1 MRRRFVSR
9 RILRGPGPAPSSA
22 AVPTAAPDLQPEQAA
37 SRSRRR
43 TDACQAI
50 YARALLLWPGLDRRR
65 LVRTNGDPR
74 KVARLVGRRTIHSE
88 EVILQLL
95 QGW

>member
-1 MRRRFVSR
+1 MRHRFVSR
-9 RILRGPGPAPSSA
+9 RTHRGSR
-22 AVPTAAPDLQPEQAA
+22 PTAPDAAPPVTSAEPVPGHV
-37 SRSRRR
+37 RRR

-50 YARALLLWPGLDRRR
+50 YARALLLWPGLDRGR
-65 LVRTNGDPR
+65 LVRTNGDLR

-88 EVILQLL
+88 ESILQLL